1 MRCSGL
7 RARQLALRHSR
18 PVPRHQLAQAEDWQ
32 EPCEG
37 EAEAQYAN
45 SCQGGEE
52 GVGEEAKE
60 SHLQRRKT
68 EPGLRVRVQM
78 VCRDLSKTS

>member
-1 MRCSGL
+1 MPC
-7 RARQLALRHSR
+7 
-18 PVPRHQLAQAEDWQ
+18 HQLAEAEGWQ
-32 EPCEG
+32 EPCEEG
-37 EAEAQYAN
+37 EPEAQYAN

-60 SHLQRRKT
+60 SLLQRRKT
-68 EPGLRVRVQM
+68 EPELRVKVQM